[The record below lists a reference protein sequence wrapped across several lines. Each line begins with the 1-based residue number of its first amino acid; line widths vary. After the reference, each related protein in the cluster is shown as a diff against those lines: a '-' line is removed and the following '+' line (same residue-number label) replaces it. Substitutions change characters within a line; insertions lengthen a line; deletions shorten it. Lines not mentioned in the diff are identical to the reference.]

1 MDDHWTPLIK
11 EDVFFAEPAS
21 PGVSTYVYETLNS
34 SAFQNNNYGVEG
46 SEISPC
52 SSSSFLPSPE
62 SLVAVS
68 PERQTQNGY
77 IDLDSATI
85 RYVHS
90 TPVFETAA
98 DFHATDQRSFAY
110 VENTSLPSAHNLVK
124 AEHDDDSNGS
134 RPHSHFSAADSYVC
148 LRDENGDF
156 GDLDQYIC
164 GSDGREL
171 DGELFAAITTGTTAF
186 EDARFGHQTSTYY
199 RSGTQ
204 LSITLFCLIF
214 VKDNTR
220 HSGTLMLSAEEK
232 RTLMQEGYELPTA
245 LPLSREQEEA
255 LKLVRRKIKNK
266 LSAMESR
273 RKKKEYVTQLEKKL
287 HSFYSET
294 VTLRQ
299 RLKSVEQANRDLL
312 AQLKSFQSP
321 TSIDAKSTTSR

>member
-90 TPVFETAA
+90 TPVFETGT
-98 DFHATDQRSFAY
+98 DFHVADQRTFAY
-110 VENTSLPSAHNLVK
+110 VENTSLPPAHNLVK

-171 DGELFAAITTGTTAF
+171 DSELLPPLPPGRQRSKMHDLAIKH
-186 EDARFGHQTSTYY
+186 R
-199 RSGTQ
+199 
-204 LSITLFCLIF
+204 LIT
-214 VKDNTR
+214 DQNTR

-299 RLKSVEQANRDLL
+299 RLKAVEQANRDLL